1 MNLTWFDIPSK
12 YIENF
17 CIIVSV
23 TVGIFSK
30 RLTDTSCQDFFLWF
44 FCGIS
49 LVMVKT
55 DVKSV
60 FWRVPFS
67 RPGLPFFSF
76 FLFVPFAYYMFLKQK
91 VAHCVLSFWLVC
103 VMLRS
108 YMLMI
113 FHYLWI
119 SSQIDGNRCN
129 FVLSLH
135 ANTGIS
141 PYQKQYELTLSWI
154 FLWGIEPE

>member
-1 MNLTWFDIPSK
+1 MEKLFWKLRNRDFVPISWNFLMEKLNLAKSCCCFFLIYTYHQRDATNEYCEVLNMNLNIWFDIPSK

-17 CIIVSV
+17 CVIVSV

-30 RLTDTSCQDFFLWF
+30 RLTDTSCQDFLLWF

-60 FWRVPFS
+60 FWRVSFS

-76 FLFVPFAYYMFLKQK
+76 FVFVPFAYYML
-91 VAHCVLSFWLVC
+91 
-103 VMLRS
+103 
-108 YMLMI
+108 
-113 FHYLWI
+113 
-119 SSQIDGNRCN
+119 
-129 FVLSLH
+129 
-135 ANTGIS
+135 
-141 PYQKQYELTLSWI
+141 
-154 FLWGIEPE
+154 